1 MGVDTKKK
9 IGKKFKLRGYKLKV
23 EALDEIL
30 NFVNRF
36 GDTEDEA
43 IDLLI
48 DEIAKESLK
57 SSIIDKDSVQKVV
70 NLLLEALDAVES
82 TSSSSSKSPFSITDS
97 FVIPKFRYDSIKKVF
112 YEYTGKLPIHGD
124 AAAKAALYR
133 DRYELLLQ
141 RISRH
146 PDFSKP
152 AFDSDM
158 TYSTNKSC
166 EISPIQSLVGQTGM
180 RSIMG
185 VISQLE
191 DGFYAENTIIVAE
204 GEYLPSGIFQVS
216 SCGFPPLE
224 DRDESLALL
233 VGLDFFGGGFL
244 SSDEMLR
251 LQGLEKNAVEEMFII
266 LSDIWL
272 DQDET
277 MKKLADVLDG
287 YEKVEV
293 VPSLFVL
300 MGNFCSRPCNLAFNS
315 FSSLRSQFG
324 KLGEMIVAHPR
335 LNDHSRF
342 LFIPGPDDAGPSTAL
357 PRCALPKYLTEE
369 LQKHVPG
376 AIFSSN
382 PCRIKFYT
390 QEIVFFR
397 QDLLYKMRRLSLIPP
412 STEKTNDPFQH
423 LVATITHQSHLC
435 PLPLTVQ
442 PIIWN
447 YDHCLRLY
455 PTPHT
460 IVLGDRSEQNAFT
473 YQGTTCFNTGS
484 FANDST
490 FVAYRPCTREVEL
503 STLKNRVDLSYIS
516 RVKNIA
522 VVSAPL
528 ENEWVKQVKEY
539 DQSKMGV
546 KGLLDSD
553 RGLLTL
559 LLQNEVSGLQV
570 KYDDEWVEVKPS
582 EETTDVCVGRKLYI
596 RERILIIPTNHRCL
610 LQVGLMWRMSPY
622 CSLTSWWESSG
633 GVHSK
638 VWISDHKHFYIG
650 SADNDRKSLTQQ
662 FIISDHQQNNS
673 SYLSFAPPE
682 FLFGTFQTDEQ
693 AWVDTIKSVGWG
705 ETARISAFDW
715 LGQSQ
720 SMKQPVYWSSISS
733 AISEVVFSKHAK
745 VQRIKSTA
753 PISTLSRC
761 FNLPCIITAL
771 GK

>member
-9 IGKKFKLRGYKLKV
+9 INKKFKLRGYKLKV

-30 NFVNRF
+30 NFVNRYE
-36 GDTEDEA
+36 DAEDEA

-70 NLLLEALDAVES
+70 NFLLEAENAIES
-82 TSSSSSKSPFSITDS
+82 TSSSNSKSPLIFIDS
-97 FVIPKFRYDSIKKVF
+97 FVIPKFRFDSVKKAF
-112 YEYTGKLPIHGD
+112 YEYTGKLSIHGD
-124 AAAKAALYR
+124 AAAKAGLYR

-191 DGFYAENTIIVAE
+191 DGHFYLEDLTAAVEVNLSNARIYSGFYVENTIIVAE

-233 VGLDFFGGGFL
+233 AGLDFFGGGFL
-244 SSDEMLR
+244 PSEEMLR
-251 LQGLEKNAVEEMFII
+251 LQELEKNAVKEMFII

-272 DQDET
+272 DHDET
-277 MKKLADVLDG
+277 MEKLAAVLDG
-287 YEKVEV
+287 YEDVEV

-335 LNDHSRF
+335 LNEHSRF

-376 AIFSSN
+376 AIFLSN

-484 FANDST
+484 FAHDNT

-503 STLKNRVDLSYIS
+503 STL
-516 RVKNIA
+516 
-522 VVSAPL
+522 
-528 ENEWVKQVKEY
+528 
-539 DQSKMGV
+539 
-546 KGLLDSD
+546 
-553 RGLLTL
+553 
-559 LLQNEVSGLQV
+559 
-570 KYDDEWVEVKPS
+570 
-582 EETTDVCVGRKLYI
+582 
-596 RERILIIPTNHRCL
+596 
-610 LQVGLMWRMSPY
+610 
-622 CSLTSWWESSG
+622 
-633 GVHSK
+633 
-638 VWISDHKHFYIG
+638 
-650 SADNDRKSLTQQ
+650 
-662 FIISDHQQNNS
+662 
-673 SYLSFAPPE
+673 
-682 FLFGTFQTDEQ
+682 
-693 AWVDTIKSVGWG
+693 
-705 ETARISAFDW
+705 
-715 LGQSQ
+715 
-720 SMKQPVYWSSISS
+720 
-733 AISEVVFSKHAK
+733 
-745 VQRIKSTA
+745 
-753 PISTLSRC
+753 
-761 FNLPCIITAL
+761 
-771 GK
+771 